1 MKKSKSVRSVKS
13 PSRCAEVWA
22 SMMVAQEVH
31 AAVDPILA
39 EIIVHT
45 LSAIPNIIDRNI
57 SRTAF
62 SPLVSEYKDYAVGI
76 VDDEGRLIT
85 QCKGGLPV
93 FVANALSAAV
103 RDGLQVYGKRGLR
116 TGDVVIANHGDAMG
130 QHLNNVVMYTPI
142 RMGDRDEDLF
152 GFLAIVMHWVDIGG
166 ICVGSCLSNDTTDVF
181 QEGIQYPTVKIYA
194 AGQPVEDMLRLITA
208 NTRFPEMVMGDLE
221 AQVAG
226 CLMGRDM
233 VCDVLKR
240 YGKDVVSGSI
250 ALFWDNAE
258 TAVRA
263 AIAEI
268 PNGTYRASSILDNDG
283 RYKDRTIPV
292 DVAVHVSDDEV
303 VIDLSGLGAQVEG
316 PLNAG
321 FEGGAV
327 AAARIACKYFF
338 SSNDPANDGAFRPIK
353 VHCPPGRFLSAI
365 NHAPLGGSGSMLPTV
380 VDTILRAMSHAVPG
394 RVPAAHHGTYG
405 LHVISGK
412 LPNGSW
418 FQHMESSIGGWGAAA
433 LRDGTGPFRSIVHGD
448 TMEVPV
454 ELQEAMHPYR
464 IEWVR
469 LRPGSGGAGAHRGGL
484 GIEKCYH
491 MLAPA
496 ELTVMMERT
505 KCPPWGIEGG
515 GEGATGRVEVH
526 REGQNAPEVL
536 LKSSTRVRP
545 GDCIHLFS
553 AGGGGFG
560 DPRQR
565 AKDLILRDVRRGYV
579 SMQDARSI
587 YGLSDR
593 EIERRAD
600 HRTTE
605 ETAI

>member
-1 MKKSKSVRSVKS
+1 MGTLPARSLS
-13 PSRCAEVWA
+13 I
-22 SMMVAQEVH
+22 
-31 AAVDPILA
+31 DPIQA
-39 EIIVHT
+39 EIIVHA
-45 LSAIPNIIDRNI
+45 LAAIPNIIDKNI

-76 VDDEGRLIT
+76 VDSDGRLIT

-103 RDGLQVYGKRGLR
+103 RDGLQIYGKSRLQ
-116 TGDVVIANHGDAMG
+116 TGDVVITNYGETMG

-142 RMGDRDEDLF
+142 RTGGRDEDLF

-181 QEGIQYPTVKIYA
+181 QEGIQYHTVKIYA
-194 AGQPVEDMLRLITA
+194 AGEPVEDMLRLIAA

-226 CLMGRDM
+226 CFMGRDM
-233 VCDVLKR
+233 VSDVLAR
-240 YGKDVVSGSI
+240 YGKDVVRDAV
-250 ALFWDNAE
+250 ALFWTNAE
-258 TAVRA
+258 AAVRA
-263 AIAEI
+263 AIRQI
-268 PNGTYRASSILDNDG
+268 PNGIYRASSILDNDG
-283 RYKDRTIPV
+283 RNKNRTIAV
-292 DVAVHVSDDEV
+292 EVAVHVKDDEM

-321 FEGGAV
+321 FQGGAV

-338 SSNDPANDGAFRPIK
+338 SSSDPANDGAFRPIK
-353 VHCPPGRFLSAI
+353 IHCPTGTFLSAT

-380 VDTILRAMSHAVPG
+380 VDTILRALGEAVPNH
-394 RVPAAHHGTYG
+394 VPAAHHGTYG

-412 LPNGSW
+412 LPNGNW
-418 FQHMESSIGGWGAAA
+418 FQHMESSIGGWGAGVA
-433 LRDGTGPFRSIVHGD
+433 RDGAGPFRSIVHGD

-454 ELQEAMHPYR
+454 ELQEAMYPYR

-469 LRPGSGGAGAHRGGL
+469 LRQGSGGAGKHRGGL
-484 GIEKCYH
+484 GIEKCYR

-515 GEGATGRVEVH
+515 QDGATGRVEVH
-526 REGQNAPEVL
+526 REGDTAPEIL
-536 LKSSTRVRP
+536 LKGSAKLQA
-545 GDCIHLFS
+545 GDRILLFS

-560 DPRQR
+560 DPELREQEH
-565 AKDLILRDVRRGYV
+565 IQRDVRRGYISPQEAQRV
-579 SMQDARSI
+579 
-587 YGLSDR
+587 YGLADCD
-593 EIERRAD
+593 IEN
-600 HRTTE
+600 
-605 ETAI
+605 AIDSSTLKEAVT